1 VADQTSRS
9 HNEEAPLPPA
19 SGLDVRTEELR
30 IETTL
35 VPGTLY
41 IARRVDEVPHDQP
54 LTRRTEHA
62 HVEHV
67 HPHEP
72 DSGKI
77 ETLPDGSL
85 SIPVLEEHIVVTKEL
100 RVRERIIVR
109 KAVITEH
116 TQVTDT
122 IRRER
127 VELEVVE
134 ADDGRRPRRDLSPE
148 TSRPDGA

>member
-1 VADQTSRS
+1 MWNAKRSDAPSPTRCARSGLTWTTTRSNADSSRVPGGQGSFAGHTTERRQTVADQTSRS
-9 HNEEAPLPPA
+9 HNEEAPLPPD

-85 SIPVLEEHIVVTKEL
+85 SIPVLQEH
-100 RVRERIIVR
+100 
-109 KAVITEH
+109 
-116 TQVTDT
+116 
-122 IRRER
+122 
-127 VELEVVE
+127 
-134 ADDGRRPRRDLSPE
+134 
-148 TSRPDGA
+148 

>member
-9 HNEEAPLPPA
+9 HNQEAPLPRA
-19 SGLDVRTEELR
+19 GGLDVHTEELH

-41 IARRVDEVPHDQP
+41 IARRVDEVPHEQP
-54 LTRRTEHA
+54 LTRRIEHA

-67 HPHEP
+67 DPHEP

-116 TQVTDT
+116 TQITDT

-134 ADDGRRPRRDLSPE
+134 ADDGKRPRRDLFPE
-148 TSRPDGA
+148 TRRRDGT